1 MALLNASQYDTY
13 EKFIEDLHDCRSL
26 FSLRGILLTYM
37 PKLIEFDSSVL
48 LEFDSDGMTV
58 KSGIVQDLDPD
69 SFNSY
74 SSYYQHHDIYKQI
87 VNSLSL
93 PPAVEQSREYL
104 DYSEWK
110 HNQHRSE
117 FLIPQGIYHI
127 ACLNLRQSSKVT
139 LSLSMHRTAN
149 HPFFDDRE
157 MEILRWLIPSIQV
170 TYNALRDLEDGRVL
184 SWMNDLT
191 VREHQILPHLLSD
204 MPNDMIA
211 RGLGIS
217 LNTLKTHIRR
227 ILNKSQC
234 GSRFDLVVKYQETVA
249 PGKNHGSRKRA

>member
-1 MALLNASQYDTY
+1 MALLNAAQYDIY
-13 EKFIEDLHDCRSL
+13 GKFIRDLHDCSSL
-26 FSLRGILLTYM
+26 FSLRNIILTYL
-37 PKLIEFDSSVL
+37 PKLIEFDSAVL

-58 KSGIVQDLDPD
+58 RSGIVQDLDPD

-74 SSYYQHHDIYKQI
+74 SSHYQHHDIYKQI
-87 VNSLSL
+87 VNSQPL
-93 PPAVEQSREYL
+93 PPAVEQSREYM

-127 ACLNLRQSSKVT
+127 ASLNLRQNSKVT
-139 LSLSMHRTAN
+139 LSFSMHRTVN

-157 MEILRWLIPSIQV
+157 MEILRWLVPSIQV
-170 TYNALRDLEDGRVL
+170 TYNTLRDLEDSIAL
-184 SWMNDLT
+184 SWIDDLT
-191 VREHQILPHLLSD
+191 AREHQILPYLLSD

-211 RGLGIS
+211 HIMGIS
-217 LNTLKTHIRR
+217 PNTLKTHIRR

-234 GSRFDLVVKYQETVA
+234 GSRFDLVVKYQETVF